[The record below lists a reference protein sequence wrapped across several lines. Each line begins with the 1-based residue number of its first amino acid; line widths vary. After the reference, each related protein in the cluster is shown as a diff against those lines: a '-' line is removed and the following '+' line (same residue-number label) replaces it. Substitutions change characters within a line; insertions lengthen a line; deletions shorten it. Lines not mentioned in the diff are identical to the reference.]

1 MYLFISSLKPID
13 WLRNFSEEKDEVFIN
28 PIQVKDGSYIT
39 PQSYGWGLEM
49 HKEFLRMYEYP
60 IGDIWKDRVAS
71 GSITFLP

>member
-1 MYLFISSLKPID
+1 MID
-13 WLRNFSEEKDEVFIN
+13 LAMEEKD
-28 PIQVKDGSYIT
+28 K
-39 PQSYGWGLEM
+39 EM